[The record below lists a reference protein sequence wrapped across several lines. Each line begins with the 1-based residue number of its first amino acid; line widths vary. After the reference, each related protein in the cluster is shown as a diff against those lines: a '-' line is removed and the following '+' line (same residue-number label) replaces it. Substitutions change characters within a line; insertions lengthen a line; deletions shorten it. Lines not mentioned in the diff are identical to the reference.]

1 MNSLPFRKFFPGVAL
16 ALGLVLSTGVFAGE
30 PVESE
35 EIPAPPAVEAP
46 APESPPTPVPEIPA
60 PESPAAP
67 LPLEEAEMRRL
78 DVIEPESVPAKDT
91 ATLAAD
97 AQDVVEDE
105 IDEAIGAESSG
116 EKKRVRVRT
125 SSEFPFGNHTI
136 ASGNTVREVV
146 SIMGSN
152 VVDGE
157 VTREA
162 VSIMGNTRINGSV
175 GREAVAVMGSVHV
188 EGSVGREVVAVLG
201 NIYVNG
207 PVGNEVVAVLGDVE
221 LGPNAVIGQDLVVVG
236 GRLTRDP
243 AAVVKGNVKVIT
255 LPIIGS
261 GFAPVKTWIERCLL
275 LGRPLAF
282 GENLGWAWMIA
293 IGVFAFYVLLALL
306 FPRAFEKC
314 AETLEQRPGYSL
326 LAVVLTVLITPILIV
341 LLAITGIG
349 VLLIPFIAAGLFF
362 AGIFGKAVMHAWL
375 GRRLTKYFGPG
386 PFAHVA
392 TATAIGGAL
401 VLLLYTIPFFGF
413 FLWKALDV
421 IGLGV
426 VVYTLILT
434 MRREKPATPP
444 SPTISPTGATSG
456 FVAVA
461 TPPAELS
468 MPAAA
473 GVEAAPPPSD
483 PLPPPLAP
491 ALLPRAGFWI
501 RLAAS
506 ALDFMM
512 LAIALGMLG
521 LMERGPGLLF
531 TVLAIYCAIMWK
543 HKGTTVGGAICGLK
557 VVRLDARP
565 IDWSVAIVRAL
576 TGFLSFF
583 PAGLGFIWVA
593 LDESKQS
600 WHDKVAGT
608 TIVRVPKGTPLI

>member
-1 MNSLPFRKFFPGVAL
+1 MNSPLFRKFFPGAALTLSL
-16 ALGLVLSTGVFAGE
+16 ALTAGVFAEE
-30 PVESE
+30 PAAPE
-35 EIPAPPAVEAP
+35 ETPAPTVEAP
-46 APESPPTPVPEIPA
+46 APEIPEAPA
-60 PESPAAP
+60 PVMPEAP
-67 LPLEEAEMRRL
+67 PPPETAEMRRL
-78 DVIEPESVPAKDT
+78 DVIEPKVETPKATEVPEEESDE
-91 ATLAAD
+91 
-97 AQDVVEDE
+97 VVLEE
-105 IDEAIGAESSG
+105 PEAIAES
-116 EKKRVRVRT
+116 EPVERTQRVRVRT
-125 SSEFPFGNHTI
+125 SNDFPFGNHTV
-136 ASGNTVREVV
+136 ATGNTVREVV
-146 SIMGSN
+146 SIMGSS
-152 VVDGE
+152 VVDGD

-201 NIYVNG
+201 NVYVNG

-221 LGPNAVIGQDLVVVG
+221 LGPDAVVERDVVVVG

-243 AAVVKGNVKVIT
+243 AAVVKGKVQVIT

-386 PFAHVA
+386 PASHVA
-392 TATAIGGAL
+392 AATAIGGAL

-413 FLWKALDV
+413 FLWKALEV
-421 IGLGV
+421 VGLGV

-434 MRREKPATPP
+434 MRREKPATLPP
-444 SPTISPTGATSG
+444 AAVVPGSVGAG
-456 FVAVA
+456 FVAAA

-468 MPAAA
+468 MPSVA
-473 GVEAAPPPSD
+473 GVDATPLSSD

-512 LAIALGMLG
+512 LAIALGLLG
-521 LMERGPGLLF
+521 LMDRGPGLLF
-531 TVLAIYCAIMWK
+531 TALAVYCAIMWK